1 MYKKILM
8 AVDGSFNAEAAAR
21 YAIALSA
28 ACKAKLYI
36 ASIIPPKMHE
46 KDIRAA
52 EESVKRIIEEAGRT
66 GLDVRPIIEEGKIV
80 PTIKEIVDR
89 EKIDMVM
96 AASRKEHAEKRF
108 FVRTVSRELMR
119 LLTCSVIIIRVV
131 NPGKMA
137 YPRDILVPIIGKGY
151 DPTEKVFLTARLAR
165 YYKAKTIV
173 LHLKRSIT
181 SLFKKGIIKDI
192 VEEEIDGM
200 EDIKYFIDRLKKFK
214 VYPKVRVSYFIKISR
229 TISKEAA
236 AKRHDLIILGATRR
250 SLISQ
255 LIRGNP
261 VEEVLRRTPC
271 DLMIL
276 KTK

>member
-21 YAIALSA
+21 YAIAIASA
-28 ACKAKLYI
+28 CRAKLYI
-36 ASIIPPKMHE
+36 VSIIPPKMHE
-46 KDIRAA
+46 KDIKGA
-52 EESVKRIIEEAGRT
+52 EESVKRIIEEARKHD
-66 GLDVRPIIEEGKIV
+66 LDVRPIIEEGAVAPAIS
-80 PTIKEIVDR
+80 EIVRR
-89 EKIDMVM
+89 EKIELAI
-96 AASRKEHAEKRF
+96 AAARSEHAEQRF

-119 LLTCSVIIIRVV
+119 LLPCSVIVVRVV

-137 YPRDILVPIIGKGY
+137 HPRDILVPIIGKGY
-151 DPTEKVFLTARLAR
+151 DPAEKVFLTARLAR
-165 YYKAKTIV
+165 YYKAKIIV

-181 SLFKKGIIKDI
+181 SLFKKGMIKDI
-192 VEEEIDGM
+192 AEEEIDGM

-214 VYPKVRVSYFIKISR
+214 IYPKVRVSYFIKISR

-271 DLMIL
+271 DLIIL